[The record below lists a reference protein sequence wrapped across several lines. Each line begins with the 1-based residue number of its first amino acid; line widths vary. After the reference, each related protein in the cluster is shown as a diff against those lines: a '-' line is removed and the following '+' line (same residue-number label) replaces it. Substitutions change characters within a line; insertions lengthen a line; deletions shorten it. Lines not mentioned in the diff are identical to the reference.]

1 MARKKRE
8 TIEFRFYEIPQGESA
23 LALYGDKWK
32 RLYGIGEKYL
42 HFHNLFEI
50 GYCHDGHG
58 ILVLDDNRCAYE
70 TGALSAIPANYP
82 HTTFSEQEDYW
93 EYLFIDPASLVAE
106 MYPDHPARQ
115 QAVLEALND
124 RPSLSDAAHNSGIAV
139 TVKKILDEI
148 RNHQESHPETTRY
161 LLKVFLLEL
170 LRLKEAEKETAV
182 NAAAEPAAK
191 KSAKRKRK
199 VVENVPLSQ
208 IRPALH
214 FIDVNYA
221 SEIKAQDLAEQ
232 CSLSETHMRRLF
244 VDCVNLPPMD
254 YVNLVRIQKACEL
267 MRRTDYP
274 MDQIA
279 SECGFS
285 TTSTFNRNFRK
296 YMNTSPYH
304 WKRERSN
311 YQSRLQDYNVLP
323 LEGW

>member
-50 GYCHDGHG
+50 GYCHYGHG
-58 ILVLDDNRCAYE
+58 LLVLDEKRCVYE

-93 EYLFIDPASLVAE
+93 EYLFIDPGSLVSE
-106 MYPDHPARQ
+106 MYPDNPARQ
-115 QAVLEALND
+115 QSVLDALNE
-124 RPSLSDAAHNSGIAV
+124 RPSFSDAAHNSGIAL
-139 TVKKILDEI
+139 TVRKILDEI
-148 RNHQESHPETTRY
+148 RNGAETHTETTRY

-170 LRLKEAEKETAV
+170 LRLKEAEKEAE
-182 NAAAEPAAK
+182 AKAAEAEGK
-191 KSAKRKRK
+191 KNKRRKRE
-199 VVENVPLSQ
+199 VVKNVSLAQ
-208 IRPALH
+208 IRPALQ
-214 FIDVNYA
+214 FIDGHYA

-244 VDCVNLPPMD
+244 VDYMNLPPMD

-267 MRRTDYP
+267 MRKTDYP
-274 MDQIA
+274 MDQVA

-296 YMNTSPYH
+296 YMNKSPYQ
-304 WKRERSN
+304 WKRAETN
-311 YQSRLQDYNVLP
+311 YQIRLQDYNVLP

>member
-8 TIEFRFYEIPQGESA
+8 TIEFRFYEIPEGESA

-42 HFHNLFEI
+42 HFHNLFEV
-50 GYCHDGHG
+50 GYCHYGHG
-58 ILVLDDNRCAYE
+58 ILVLDEKKAVYE
-70 TGALSAIPANYP
+70 TGALSAIPAHFP
-82 HTTFSEQEDYW
+82 HTTFSEKEDYW
-93 EYLFIDPASLVAE
+93 EYLFIDPASLLLE
-106 MYPDHPARQ
+106 MYPDNSAKQ
-115 QAVLEALND
+115 LAVLEALNES
-124 RPSLSDAAHNSGIAV
+124 PSLSDVTQNQEISL

-148 RNHQESHPETTRY
+148 RKGRDTHRETTRY

-170 LRLKEAEKETAV
+170 LRLKEAEKE
-182 NAAAEPAAK
+182 AAAKAVAEAAEK
-191 KSAKRKRK
+191 KKTRRKRK
-199 VVENVPLSQ
+199 EVENVSIAQ

-221 SEIKAQDLAEQ
+221 SEIKAQDLAAQ

-244 VDCVNLPPMD
+244 VDYVNLPPMD

-274 MDQIA
+274 MDQVA

-304 WKRERSN
+304 WKRAKTN